1 MQFKTFVLTAL
12 LCVTQTA
19 VAFPKV
25 TPEEFK
31 RIVTEASSMQPEIR
45 DGQVGRLVQFDP
57 VPTFTGTKKI
67 PGKRNLHPFDPQLSN
82 AQIR

>member
-12 LCVTQTA
+12 LCVTQSA

-31 RIVTEASSMQPEIR
+31 RIVRQVSSVEPEVR

-57 VPTFTGTKKI
+57 VPDYIGTKKI
-67 PGKRNLHPFDPQLSN
+67 PGKHDLHSFDP
-82 AQIR
+82 